1 MQPLGRHLPHGA
13 WGRNFIHNIA
23 LDPFDRYV
31 EDVSVFTRMNKPL
44 LYTEEFR
51 RRLGGS
57 DPSAQFREFA
67 AHTRTGEPLDSLL
80 YLDAKTYLPGD
91 ILTKVDRM
99 TMAVGLEA
107 RTPLL
112 DHKLIELVGRIPARL
127 KMKGLETKHLFK
139 RAVAGLVPD
148 EILNRPKQGFGIP
161 LQHWINSELRGRT
174 RETLLDARTRERGY
188 TDAAYVTLLLD
199 EHERGRRDHATE
211 LWTLFML
218 ELWHRAFV
226 DVKPAAQTGRAG
238 EPEPV
243 VAVA

>member
-1 MQPLGRHLPHGA
+1 
-13 WGRNFIHNIA
+13 
-23 LDPFDRYV
+23 
-31 EDVSVFTRMNKPL
+31 
-44 LYTEEFR
+44 
-51 RRLGGS
+51 
-57 DPSAQFREFA
+57 
-67 AHTRTGEPLDSLL
+67 
-80 YLDAKTYLPGD
+80 
-91 ILTKVDRM
+91 
-99 TMAVGLEA
+99 
-107 RTPLL
+107 
-112 DHKLIELVGRIPARL
+112 
-127 KMKGLETKHLFK
+127 
-139 RAVAGLVPD
+139 
-148 EILNRPKQGFGIP
+148 